1 MGTITN
7 GGGFQRLAHA
17 GGDSHAMEPVLMRS
31 MWNTQEAAAWGMVRM
46 MGAFRMLI
54 VRILFTVAL
63 KPGLESELSLDLHI
77 TTGSE

>member
-7 GGGFQRLAHA
+7 GGGLQRLAHA
-17 GGDSHAMEPVLMRS
+17 GGDSHAMEPVLMGS
-31 MWNTQEAAAWGMVRM
+31 MWSTQEAAAWGMVRM
-46 MGAFRMLI
+46 MRAFRMLI